1 MKKTLIYTAVF
12 SVMMMV
18 SGCGGGDDSSRR
30 NDKENVQLDTS
41 PIKQN
46 KLYGANINGVPSY
59 YIDDGQNQVSY
70 FHENDEWYG
79 TVENK
84 DGMITFRFSDDLK
97 EFIALDD
104 KGKQIFETKQIN
116 DSTIYQT
123 IKDYQGNIVES
134 MAYFQENDKFFVAPL
149 NIDQIDKSKKKDIT
163 QEYKD
168 AVLGL
173 QKEDISAQA
182 TAINIL
188 NDFSAKARTAY
199 NEMLVAR
206 GGVRSQLLDCNL
218 DEQTTDL
225 KKTIEDLKNKIM
237 QDSIFKPMVNVALI
251 AGGILIA
258 YKGAI
263 IIGIPIAILGIVNAA
278 RASEIDLNNQQAI
291 NKLKLTNSEL
301 NEWKKFLE
309 EAKKCQAEDSILVNG
324 ICKKIDVKF
333 SGIYRLNFRQT
344 SCTESG
350 RWVCSFGPDKN
361 DGNLFLDANKK
372 EGILAVLEG
381 SISGGAYAYNV
392 KWNLDKN
399 SIEFKDDGFRVK
411 GVRHI
416 MLDSN
421 GSNVVKRDVYVDFKI
436 EKEDLINKSWSGT
449 WVFNFIDKEQSSY
462 DPKNN
467 IYYFVEKPGKA
478 TGTWTMIPSSAKR
491 LPAFI
496 PEISGV
502 CSNSGYI
509 YNFDSTI
516 ELSRGGDAVLINDT
530 NNKSCTYYQ
539 DVYN

>member
-12 SVMMMV
+12 SAMMMV
-18 SGCGGGDDSSRR
+18 AGCGDEDDSSQR
-30 NDKENVQLDTS
+30 NGKENVQLDTS
-41 PIKQN
+41 PIKKNQ
-46 KLYGANINGVPSY
+46 LYSANINGVSSY
-59 YIDDGQNQVSY
+59 YMDDGQNQVSY

-84 DGMITFRFSDDLK
+84 DGMINFRFSDDLK

-104 KGKQIFETKQIN
+104 KEKQIFETKQIN

-206 GGVRSQLLDCNL
+206 GGRSQLLDCNL

-258 YKGAI
+258 SKAP

-324 ICKKIDVKF
+324 VCKKIDVKF

-361 DGNLFLDANKK
+361 DGNLFIDANKK

-399 SIEFKDDGFRVK
+399 SIEFKDDGFRLK

-421 GSNVVKRDVYVDFKI
+421 GGNVVKRDVYVDFRI

-449 WVFNFIDKEQSSY
+449 WIFNFIDKEQSSY
-462 DPKNN
+462 DSKNN
-467 IYYFVEKPGKA
+467 IYYYVEKSGKA
-478 TGTWTMIPSSAKR
+478 TGTWTMIPSGAKR
-491 LPAFI
+491 LPAFM